1 MCSFSSLLLFILKFL
16 DSIVVLHYTNVIN
29 YLQFEV
35 VIGCRCRWTW
45 SMHKSLFIWVFD
57 WIQNNWHPPWERGEV
72 CQVSTID
79 TEFNILEMEASL
91 VQRKCME
98 ASKGEAVMPLNLAKS
113 KKNKMIDKARSVVIQ
128 WLGSKNL
135 WEKVVKVTT
144 RITPSIYEVM
154 VIACGTTKSRW
165 MQG

>member
-1 MCSFSSLLLFILKFL
+1 LKWLLVVFVVVVELDPCIKVYLFEFL
-16 DSIVVLHYTNVIN
+16 IEFKT
-29 YLQFEV
+29 
-35 VIGCRCRWTW
+35 IGI
-45 SMHKSLFIWVFD
+45 H
-57 WIQNNWHPPWERGEV
+57 HGERGEV

-128 WLGSKNL
+128 WLGGKNL
-135 WEKVVKVTT
+135 
-144 RITPSIYEVM
+144 
-154 VIACGTTKSRW
+154 
-165 MQG
+165 